1 MTKSNHELEGISA
14 LIFDM
19 DGTLVDTEK
28 LKFRTYNYFLN
39 QLGLNKEDELF
50 EVYVSLVGS
59 TDLDASKEIF
69 NHFEINKYL
78 NHNKYKV
85 EEPWVIFYKE
95 ILNIFYSKIG
105 TDIAI
110 KNEIFKETLEILDDG
125 KNLNK
130 KIAVAT
136 SSTTK
141 EATRILK
148 VISVFDKLDCL
159 VTKDNISNP
168 KPHPEIYLKTLYEL
182 KVDISKQR
190 VLCFEDSL
198 KGILSAERANLNW
211 VGVPNQFTSRTLKL
225 NKELDQKRICYN
237 KKDLGSVI
245 QYAIN

>member
-1 MTKSNHELEGISA
+1 MNKSNHKLEGISA

-19 DGTLVDTEK
+19 DGTLVNTEK
-28 LKFRTYNYFLN
+28 LKFKTYNYFLN
-39 QLGLNKEDELF
+39 QLGLSKENELF

-59 TDLDASKEIF
+59 TDLDAAKEIF
-69 NHFEINKYL
+69 DHFKINKYL
-78 NHNKYKV
+78 THNKYKV
-85 EEPWVIFYKE
+85 KEPWVIFYNE

-110 KNEIFKETLEILDDG
+110 KNEIFKETLEILDRA
-125 KNLNK
+125 KSLNK

-148 VISVFDKLDCL
+148 VISVFGKLDCL

-168 KPHPEIYLKTLYEL
+168 KPHPEIYLKTLSAL
-182 KVDISKQR
+182 KIDISKQK

-198 KGILSAERANLNW
+198 KGIISAEKANLNW
-211 VGVPNQFTSRTLKL
+211 VGVPNQFTSETLKL
-225 NKELDQKRICYN
+225 NLELDQKRICYN
-237 KKDLGSVI
+237 KEDLLSVI
-245 QYAIN
+245 QYATN

>member
-1 MTKSNHELEGISA
+1 MTKFNHKLEGISA

-19 DGTLVDTEK
+19 DGTLVNTEK
-28 LKFRTYNYFLN
+28 LKFKTYNYFLN
-39 QLGLNKEDELF
+39 QLGLSKENELF

-59 TDLDASKEIF
+59 TDLDAAKEIF
-69 NHFEINKYL
+69 DHFKINKYL
-78 NHNKYKV
+78 THNKYKV
-85 EEPWVIFYKE
+85 KEPWVIFYNE

-110 KNEIFKETLEILDDG
+110 KNEIFIETLEILDTA

-141 EATRILK
+141 EATRILE
-148 VISVFDKLDCL
+148 VISVFSKLDCL
-159 VTKDNISNP
+159 VTKDNISKP
-168 KPHPEIYLKTLYEL
+168 KPHPEIYLKTLSML
-182 KVDISKQR
+182 KIDISKQK

-198 KGILSAERANLNW
+198 KGIISAEKAKLNW
-211 VGVPNQFTSRTLKL
+211 VGVPNQFTSETLKL
-225 NKELDQKRICYN
+225 NQELDQKRICYN
-237 KKDLGSVI
+237 KENLESVI